1 MMSPSSCGLS
11 SLRRTAGDGWATS
24 RGAALS
30 GAAGGRSAPVW
41 LVPAASDRATSSFAN
56 AVRAT
61 LTGVLCLVLAV
72 GLLIGPTVGSARA
85 QDQDQEADF
94 PNSAVGIIDLQHILQ
109 GSTAW
114 QGVNADRQRF
124 LDDYNKQT
132 AEEEQ
137 ALREEQRGLA
147 IQPNQAPTPEL
158 QQKARAFREKVAAFE
173 QKVADRRRNL
183 ERALSIAMS
192 EVQQMISVVADEV
205 ATERG
210 INLVLYRSQ
219 VPLFDSRM
227 NMTDDVLARL
237 NDRLASVEFPD
248 PAELPPEGD
257 N

>member
-11 SLRRTAGDGWATS
+11 FLRSTAGDRLATPGDAALV
-24 RGAALS
+24 GAAALRN
-30 GAAGGRSAPVW
+30 GAARS
-41 LVPAASDRATSSFAN
+41 VPGARDRVAYGFAN
-56 AVRAT
+56 AVRST
-61 LTGVLCLVLAV
+61 LAGLLCLVLAV
-72 GLLIGPTVGSARA
+72 GLLIGPSAGSARA
-85 QDQDQEADF
+85 QEQDADF

-210 INLVLYRSQ
+210 VNLVLYRSQ

-237 NDRLASVEFPD
+237 NDRLASVDFPD
-248 PAELPPEGD
+248 PAELPPEDG